1 MAMEAPASEPS
12 PEPHDLDDAAR
23 ALPMQD
29 GEPLRE
35 AVVAAV
41 ERLESAL
48 PQDAAARG
56 QQTRRSGRRSAFKK
70 HQAELRR
77 PLCVPQTRMRRLVKA
92 VFEDVTG
99 RLGELDSRRD
109 LPSRIGP
116 DAIMA
121 LHTVAEMALAEVF
134 ADSTLL
140 AQHARRVAVFDVDMQ
155 AAVQLRQ
162 RHGEQLLIPWD
173 EKPTRDDLQDD
184 RPMLPEDVAF
194 RQEGQKTKRKVRKRN
209 KSS

>member
-1 MAMEAPASEPS
+1 MEDPASEPS

-41 ERLESAL
+41 ERLESAP

-56 QQTRRSGRRSAFKK
+56 QQTRRSGRRSALKK

-77 PLCVPQTRMRRLVKA
+77 PQTRMRRLVKA

-109 LPSRIGP
+109 LPSRIRP
-116 DAIMA
+116 DAVMA

-155 AAVQLRQ
+155 AAVQLCQ
-162 RHGEQLLIPWD
+162 RHGEQLLISWD
-173 EKPTRDDLQDD
+173 EKPTRDDLRDEW
-184 RPMLPEDVAF
+184 PMLPEDVAC
-194 RQEGQKTKRKVRKRN
+194 QTKRKVRKRN